1 MDDQSSQH
9 HSYVQ
14 SERNKALRY
23 DAALHTWIF
32 QEGVRLVMHHYRRVW
47 YRLVLRVV
55 RYLRTLRAAQLR
67 PQRSKASAAQRNKI
81 FDWVFHLPRIL
92 SDAPTFTYAMIKAA
106 QPLAALAHLP
116 HADQVWHKR
125 CVLHIHTL
133 MQQGHDMR
141 QPDAVRLLREHL
153 LYDLDWNLYHGL
165 MPRAKYDAEKQDTL
179 QYLTVWQR
187 ELAPAARAQQTPR
200 LTPRERVLEQVRQAQ
215 AGNGPAFTVDA
226 RDRPVMAPDLQKGIA
241 VAAFV
246 RAAILNSPEPAVAA
260 HTASPHAVASGV
272 LSSNNP
278 VAASAPKSHSMLSQ
292 MSSSMRSAAAQAVSF
307 AELSPH
313 RLALTP
319 ATLKPVSAHEFAKP
333 VTSSMS
339 PSAPVANDVNAA
351 PVFAKPNQGP
361 LGRFGLFRPPSARH
375 GQGAAPSQ
383 AAHRHQQPRV

>member
-1 MDDQSSQH
+1 
-9 HSYVQ
+9 
-14 SERNKALRY
+14 
-23 DAALHTWIF
+23 
-32 QEGVRLVMHHYRRVW
+32 
-47 YRLVLRVV
+47 
-55 RYLRTLRAAQLR
+55 
-67 PQRSKASAAQRNKI
+67 
-81 FDWVFHLPRIL
+81 
-92 SDAPTFTYAMIKAA
+92 
-106 QPLAALAHLP
+106 
-116 HADQVWHKR
+116 
-125 CVLHIHTL
+125 
-133 MQQGHDMR
+133 
-141 QPDAVRLLREHL
+141 
-153 LYDLDWNLYHGL
+153 
-165 MPRAKYDAEKQDTL
+165 MPRAKYDAEKQNTL

-215 AGNGPAFTVDA
+215 ADNRPAFTVDA
-226 RDRPVMAPDLQKGIA
+226 RGRPVMAPDLQKGIG

-260 HTASPHAVASGV
+260 HSTSPHALASGV
-272 LSSNNP
+272 LSPNNP
-278 VAASAPKSHSMLSQ
+278 VAASAPKPHSVLSQ
-292 MSSSMRSAAAQAVSF
+292 MSSSMRSAAAQAISS

-333 VTSSMS
+333 VTPSMS

-351 PVFAKPNQGP
+351 SAFAKPNQGP